1 MPRLE
6 LLTDLVKPEGRL
18 RVNPDD
24 GGEVLK
30 VSQQAHKQTQENC
43 THLFILDKNIKKEGR
58 EGRGERE
65 RERERWKENGEGRER
80 DGRRMGGGGGRE
92 KQGMKNAVQLA
103 S

>member
-65 RERERWKENGEGRER
+65 RER
-80 DGRRMGGGGGRE
+80 DGRKMERGEKEMEGEWVGVGGER
-92 KQGMKNAVQLA
+92 NRV
-103 S
+103 